1 MGKEASR
8 VNAINPSK
16 CEIFVCLHMYIHC
29 RQKKQS
35 RPIGVKSALCCGILN
50 SKEKPTLAATQT
62 LLVPAS
68 GFQKYCYFSEN
79 GGDIV
84 SSTSKTILNGFSSR
98 SKSKCSVAELPLQL
112 ELRVL
117 SSSLWILVSTAT
129 RLTSSLTK

>member
-1 MGKEASR
+1 MGQEASR
-8 VNAINPSK
+8 VNAINLSK
-16 CEIFVCLHMYIHC
+16 CEIFVCLHSYIHC
-29 RQKKQS
+29 RQKK
-35 RPIGVKSALCCGILN
+35 
-50 SKEKPTLAATQT
+50 EKPSHRHQIRAVLWYIELQRKSTLAATQT
-62 LLVPAS
+62 LLVPAC

-84 SSTSKTILNGFSSR
+84 SSTSRTILNGFSSR